1 MSDHAEHPVDYLP
14 ELAMGVLPPGEAE
27 RIAALVEQC
36 AECRGELNILSRAIG
51 LLPAVVEEETPSP
64 GLRAA
69 LLGQIAR
76 ERAAAAPVDLAER
89 RRRGSVYAFA
99 AAAAA
104 VLALLAGGFAG
115 YVLRGGG
122 TEPEREQ
129 AVVEA
134 AARGELLVA
143 SFRDAA
149 LATTLVRAPGRAE
162 AFVWVENLPAL
173 PEGKAYQAWFTRD
186 FEEFEP
192 SDVFTVGDGGAW
204 LAARDSIDGYLA
216 MGLTI
221 EDKKG
226 ADEPTMAPFVVIE
239 LQRSART
246 RELPPAIAA
255 AIGR

>member
-1 MSDHAEHPVDYLP
+1 MSDHAGHPVDYLP
-14 ELAMGVLPPGEAE
+14 ELAMGVLPPAEAE
-27 RIAALVEQC
+27 RIAAVVAQC
-36 AECRGELNILSRAIG
+36 ADCREELNTLSRAIG

-64 GLRAA
+64 ELRAA
-69 LLGQIAR
+69 LLGQIAQ
-76 ERAAAAPVDLAER
+76 ERTAAPIDLAER
-89 RRRGSVYAFA
+89 RRQRSVYAFA

-104 VLALLAGGFAG
+104 VLALIAGGFAG

-143 SFRDAA
+143 SFRDAT
-149 LATTLVRAPGRAE
+149 LATTLVRAPGRSE

-221 EDKKG
+221 EDRDG

-255 AIGR
+255 ATGR